1 MKRIQKLFTLALAC
15 TLLLGGFSGCTKNNH
30 NSNNPNGTGSNEKA
44 TEIVWWQFGNE
55 PKDLA
60 DVEAKINEYL
70 KEKINVK
77 LKLKFGGSAD
87 FTEKM
92 SKIINTGENY
102 DITFTCSWA
111 NQFLPNAH
119 NGAFLGLNDLVESE
133 GKGLLEVIPEALWD
147 GVRVNGE
154 IYGVPTYK
162 DSAFA
167 PYFVFNKN
175 DISALGLNAEDYN
188 SMEKL
193 EGALKAYKDAYP
205 DKYPF
210 YMTAS
215 EGYHGF
221 FDEFDMLI
229 NNDYPIGVR
238 LDDET
243 LTVVNPFE
251 TEIIQKKWDLL
262 NSWFQKGYIN
272 QDATTLQESPKVKFL
287 FGGHGYP
294 YADVTE
300 WSKDYPAVGVPRF
313 EPYYT
318 TGSIQGSI
326 NAISINSKHPEEA
339 MRVLNLLNTDSTFR
353 NLMAYGLEDVNY
365 KKTGDN
371 SIEKLN
377 KNWDVSV
384 FAQGTFFN
392 MFTVDP
398 APKDMWEAVRKQNEG
413 AKPAATLGFGL
424 DTSNIDTE
432 LALVK
437 AAYAKYKPLVTTGA
451 KSRAETY
458 DAMMKELENAGIG
471 KIIKEAQEQINKW
484 NEGKEGTNE

>member
-1 MKRIQKLFTLALAC
+1 MKRFQKRISLTLAC
-15 TLLLGGFSGCTKNNH
+15 VLLLGTFSGCDNDSAGNNA
-30 NSNNPNGTGSNEKA
+30 NKEKS

-55 PKDLA
+55 PKDID
-60 DVEAKINEYL
+60 DVEEKINEYL
-70 KEKINVK
+70 VEKINVK
-77 LKLKFGGSAD
+77 LDLKFGGSSD

-102 DITFTCSWA
+102 DITFTCSWS
-111 NQFLPNAH
+111 NQFLPNVH
-119 NGAFLGLNDLVESE
+119 NGAFLSLDELIESDGSGLKEA
-133 GKGLLEVIPEALWD
+133 IPEELWE
-147 GVRVNGE
+147 GVRVDGK

-167 PYFVFNKN
+167 PYFVFNQN
-175 DISALGLNAEDYN
+175 DLTALGLNAEDYN
-188 SMEKL
+188 TMEKL

-243 LTVVNPFE
+243 LTVVNPYE
-251 TEIIQKKWDLL
+251 TEVIQQKWDLL

-300 WSKDYPAVGVPRF
+300 WSKDYPAVGVLRY

-326 NAISINSKHPEEA
+326 NAISVNSKHPKEA
-339 MRVLNLLNTDSTFR
+339 MQVLNLLNTDPVFR
-353 NLMAYGLEDVNY
+353 NMMAYGLEDVHY

-377 KNWDVSV
+377 KNWEVSV

-392 MFTVDP
+392 MYTVDP
-398 APKDMWEAVRKQNEG
+398 APADMWEAVRAQNES
-413 AKPAATLGFGL
+413 AKSAATLGFGL
-424 DTSNIDTE
+424 DTSNINTE

-451 KSRAETY
+451 KSRADVY
-458 DAMMKELENAGIG
+458 DAMMKELENAGID
-471 KIIKEAQEQINKW
+471 KIIEEAQKQINEW
-484 NEGKEGTNE
+484 NESKSAQ